1 MKNLILI
8 TAFCP
13 DSKRQ
18 DILRKLVYNID
29 KNNFDILLTS
39 HSLVPEDILNKVDYF
54 VFDRNNILDYDLD
67 KKFSFYFS
75 NQEFVVKTT
84 EPKKY
89 NHFVACIRLIT
100 TGLMYAKNLGYKVV
114 HYYEYDS
121 LISNFD
127 ELLENSKI
135 LENYSAV
142 YYDLPVLGYPNSPM
156 SFHLDKISKKW
167 FDISLEN
174 FYEFLLRPKSTKII
188 EQYQWELLLDSG
200 SLYKKNKS
208 ELESKGI
215 KVGTYYDLELNNW
228 IVPVYDSRTDKI
240 CIFSRV
246 ESEEEE
252 GSTAIVIVN
261 DERIYKL
268 NRSQK
273 YHWSIIDLGNVN
285 EVNKIKIIVNNEVS
299 RSYDF
304 NEISLED
311 FKNSNHFIWRQK

>member
-18 DILRKLVYNID
+18 EILRKLVYNIEKD
-29 KNNFDILLTS
+29 NFDILLVS
-39 HSLVPEDILNKVDYF
+39 HSLIPADILDKVNYF
-54 VFDRNNILDYDLD
+54 VFDKNNILDYDLD

-100 TGLMYAKNLGYKVV
+100 TGLAYAKNLGYKIV
-114 HYYEYDS
+114 HYFEYDS
-121 LISNFD
+121 LITNFD
-127 ELLENSKI
+127 ELLENSQI
-135 LENYSAV
+135 LENHSAV
-142 YYDLPVLGYPNSPM
+142 YYDLPILGYPNSPM

-167 FDISLEN
+167 FDVSLEN
-174 FYEFLLRPKSTKII
+174 FYEFLLRPNSTKII
-188 EQYQWELLLDSG
+188 EQYQWELLIDSN

-208 ELESKGI
+208 DLETKGI
-215 KVGTYYDLELNNW
+215 EVGTYYDLELNNW

-246 ESEEEE
+246 EDDKEE
-252 GSTAIVIVN
+252 GSIVIVIVN
-261 DERIYKL
+261 EEKIFKLIRGKKFQWTIINLGKVDEI
-268 NRSQK
+268 
-273 YHWSIIDLGNVN
+273 
-285 EVNKIKIIVNNEVS
+285 NKIQIIVNDEVR

-304 NEISLED
+304 NTISIED
-311 FKNSNHFIWRQK
+311 FKKTNHFIWRQQ